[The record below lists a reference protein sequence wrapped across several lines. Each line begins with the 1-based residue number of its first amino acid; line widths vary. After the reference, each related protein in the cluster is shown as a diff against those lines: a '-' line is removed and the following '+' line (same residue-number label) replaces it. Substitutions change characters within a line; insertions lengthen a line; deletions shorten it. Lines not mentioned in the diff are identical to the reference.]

1 MATLANVSTLVP
13 NLSIMGLFTFIYIAK
28 RLRDDILLPQP
39 AGEPEHN
46 APEILPP
53 SVTQLL
59 ANSCGIRIG
68 DVDVLWMELWHVIW
82 DKQDFPRHDL
92 TETILKVVARSHI
105 EWDCT
110 CLKTKQTPSPHFLTE
125 TRFFGQSLDA
135 FSDPHLHVGVLL
147 AAQ

>member
-1 MATLANVSTLVP
+1 MATLANVSILVP

-59 ANSCGIRIG
+59 ANSCGIQIG
-68 DVDVLWMELWHVIW
+68 DVDVL
-82 DKQDFPRHDL
+82 
-92 TETILKVVARSHI
+92 
-105 EWDCT
+105 
-110 CLKTKQTPSPHFLTE
+110 
-125 TRFFGQSLDA
+125 
-135 FSDPHLHVGVLL
+135 
-147 AAQ
+147 